1 MSNLI
6 FYRVAYLREEYGNTI
21 PMGHIHMGFNK
32 SEDDRFDPH
41 SGEANLR
48 EKMLDDVKEMLKKFN
63 DI

>member
-1 MSNLI
+1 
-6 FYRVAYLREEYGNTI
+6 
-21 PMGHIHMGFNK
+21 MGHIHMGFNK

-48 EKMLDDVKEMLKKFN
+48 KKMLDDVKEMLKKFN